1 MDRCTEAPVSIHFLW
16 APLFS
21 QHGDRVRRYLAHR
34 NSSRPLVVVANVL
47 YHNVAPDVPSGCAH
61 INLAAPNPE
70 PCKCLRH
77 TWNADD
83 PGQ

>member
-1 MDRCTEAPVSIHFLW
+1 MVQNIPGFFWPESAAVAAPLDRCSEAPVSIHFLW

-47 YHNVAPDVPSGCAH
+47 YHNVAPKVPAGCTH
-61 INLAAPNPE
+61 LMP
-70 PCKCLRH
+70 
-77 TWNADD
+77 
-83 PGQ
+83 